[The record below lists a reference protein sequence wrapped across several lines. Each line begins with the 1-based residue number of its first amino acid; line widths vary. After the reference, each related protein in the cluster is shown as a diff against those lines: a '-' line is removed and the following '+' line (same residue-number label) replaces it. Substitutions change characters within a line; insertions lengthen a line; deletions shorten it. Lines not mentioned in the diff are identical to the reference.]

1 MRAYPI
7 EISDIEGELDRTLG
21 IRTPGL
27 IFAKID
33 NNFKEEEEGMSLN
46 PRKGLKDLLVGR
58 NKGSSSKE
66 APKSQP
72 PSSLPPLVTSL
83 LLIPNLKKK
92 MKEQEVEE
100 GEVVRQETK
109 KQKMAQDKGR
119 ATSVESREDP
129 GVAEVS

>member
-7 EISDIEGELDRTLG
+7 EISDTEGELDRTLG

-33 NNFKEEEEGMSLN
+33 NSFEEEEEGMSLN
-46 PRKGLKDLLVGR
+46 PRKGLKDLLARR

-72 PSSLPPLVTSL
+72 PRLFPL
-83 LLIPNLKKK
+83 LLLACSLYPI
-92 MKEQEVEE
+92 
-100 GEVVRQETK
+100 
-109 KQKMAQDKGR
+109 
-119 ATSVESREDP
+119 
-129 GVAEVS
+129 